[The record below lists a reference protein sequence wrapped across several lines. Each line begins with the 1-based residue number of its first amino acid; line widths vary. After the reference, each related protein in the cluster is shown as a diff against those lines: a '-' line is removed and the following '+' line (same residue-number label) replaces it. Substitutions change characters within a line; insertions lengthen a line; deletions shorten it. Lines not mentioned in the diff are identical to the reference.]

1 MVLYKVWTKLVLET
15 IQKNR
20 EMGEKR
26 SREKRITEKAQL
38 TNIQNKMIII
48 TIDTLGTKRTF

>member
-26 SREKRITEKAQL
+26 SRKKKNNRES
-38 TNIQNKMIII
+38 
-48 TIDTLGTKRTF
+48 TIS

>member
-20 EMGEKR
+20 GMGEKR

-38 TNIQNKMIII
+38 TNIQNKTIII

>member
-38 TNIQNKMIII
+38 ANIQNKMIII